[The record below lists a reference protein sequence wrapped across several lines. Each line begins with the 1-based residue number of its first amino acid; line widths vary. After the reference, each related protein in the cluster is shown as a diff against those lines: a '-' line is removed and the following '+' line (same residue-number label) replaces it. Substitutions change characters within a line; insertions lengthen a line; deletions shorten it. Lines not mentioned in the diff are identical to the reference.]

1 MNGKKNRKAYL
12 FCKKEMLEH
21 YKGMWNERTDIPI
34 ADNIKNAA
42 DLYVIS
48 QKDLSDDLKKQAVR
62 MAENLRIRVHYLD
75 RELVNEEAENYI
87 RNSQK
92 IRKKEMEL

>member
-1 MNGKKNRKAYL
+1 M
-12 FCKKEMLEH
+12 E
-21 YKGMWNERTDIPI
+21 
-34 ADNIKNAA
+34 
-42 DLYVIS
+42 
-48 QKDLSDDLKKQAVR
+48 
-62 MAENLRIRVHYLD
+62 ENLRIRVHYLD